1 MEITGYADADGD
13 AHASTDFEIQ
23 RSGETTPAWQALR
36 VTGSARLHAHLPNGT
51 FVNSHAGRTQLLD
64 GANYVF
70 RARFID
76 STGQAGSWT
85 SRSFATAAA
94 ASPVPLAVNDAV
106 SSPTPRWINAAT
118 GAALRPAGGS
128 LLTLRKGNT
137 DLILQ
142 LRGVTGAVPT
152 ITNPAGTA
160 RHGPTKI
167 TVTAGSALLS
177 LPVSKLTF
185 TSDRGPVAI
194 FLPQL
199 GIAARQSRYFW
210 VTDNGS
216 TYAATAAQTTPVFT
230 SLAQGT
236 LEPWRALQAGFVV
249 ERFATGLRLPV
260 NIAFLPSPG
269 TAASAPFFYVTE
281 LHGTIRVVTRSGQLR
296 TFASNLLDFGTGD
309 TFQMGLTGITVEPN
323 TRDVFVT
330 LVGNA
335 SAGNGTLTG
344 RIVRLHSND
353 GGLTA
358 ASRSTVLELKG
369 SPMSPSHQISNIT
382 VGADGKLY
390 IHVGDGFVAN
400 TASNLN
406 DFRGKIL
413 RINQDGTAPSDNPF
427 RSTADGIDAKDY
439 IFAYGFRNPFGGQ
452 WRLSNGT
459 HYEVENGPQSNDRLA
474 AVLRGV
480 NYGWTGTAGREGDA
494 DALTTRAIYNW
505 TPTHAPVNIEFVEAG
520 RFGGSRFPTGK
531 RGHAFVTEAG
541 PDYALGPQARGN
553 RGVGRATAVGLA
565 AGPDGLYFTDLYK
578 DLNAKA
584 ATDAGAVIWR
594 VRYTGAASP

>member
-1 MEITGYADADGD
+1 MTRIRA
-13 AHASTDFEIQ
+13 FE
-23 RSGETTPAWQALR
+23 
-36 VTGSARLHAHLPNGT
+36 V
-51 FVNSHAGRTQLLD
+51 
-64 GANYVF
+64 
-70 RARFID
+70 
-76 STGQAGSWT
+76 
-85 SRSFATAAA
+85 
-94 ASPVPLAVNDAV
+94 
-106 SSPTPRWINAAT
+106 
-118 GAALRPAGGS
+118 
-128 LLTLRKGNT
+128 
-137 DLILQ
+137 
-142 LRGVTGAVPT
+142 
-152 ITNPAGTA
+152 
-160 RHGPTKI
+160 
-167 TVTAGSALLS
+167 
-177 LPVSKLTF
+177 
-185 TSDRGPVAI
+185 
-194 FLPQL
+194 
-199 GIAARQSRYFW
+199 
-210 VTDNGS
+210 
-216 TYAATAAQTTPVFT
+216 
-230 SLAQGT
+230 
-236 LEPWRALQAGFVV
+236 
-249 ERFATGLRLPV
+249 
-260 NIAFLPSPG
+260 
-269 TAASAPFFYVTE
+269 
-281 LHGTIRVVTRSGQLR
+281 R
-296 TFASNLLDFGTGD
+296 TFASNLLDFATGD
-309 TFQMGLTGITVEPN
+309 TFQLGLTGITVEPN

-330 LVGNA
+330 MVGNA

-382 VGADGKLY
+382 IGPDGKLY
-390 IHVGDGFVAN
+390 VHVGDGFVAN

-427 RSTADGIDAKDY
+427 HAASDGINARDY
-439 IFAYGFRNPFGGQ
+439 VFAYGFRNPFGGQ

-474 AVLRGV
+474 AVLRGI

-541 PDYALGPQARGN
+541 PDYALGAAGARQAHRGIRYLGDASAPEWTRRPFVEY

-578 DLNAKA
+578 DLNASA

-594 VRYTGAASP
+594 VRNTGAASP